1 MMSRTGTTVTG
12 WVGWVWFA
20 AIMLITVGLFD
31 IVQGIIALIEDD
43 FELLTEGGI
52 LVFDLTTWGW
62 VHIVVG
68 ALLVLA
74 GAGLFS
80 GTAWGRTLGVIVA
93 VLNALAQLTIMPS
106 YPFWALIIIILDVVI
121 IYALVVHGREA
132 AEV

>member
-74 GAGLFS
+74 GVGLFS
-80 GTAWGRTLGVIVA
+80 GTAWGRTLGVILA